1 MGKNIGIEYL
11 LSTIERVHQGEIV
24 LNPNPNGLIK
34 EDNNAKLKFILKK
47 LLKPQQIEIACL
59 IHNGQ
64 TADEIATSLNTNK
77 VFINNQRKEIYKR
90 LTPLKTNINAA
101 ALGAI
106 MERSGLCPPLE
117 LTNLDTIVK
126 DIRY

>member
-1 MGKNIGIEYL
+1 M
-11 LSTIERVHQGEIV
+11 

-64 TADEIATSLNTNK
+64 TADQIATNLNTNT

-90 LTPLKTNINAA
+90 LTPLKDNMNAA
-101 ALGAI
+101 VLGAI
-106 MERSGLCPPLE
+106 MERSGICQPLE
-117 LTNLDTIVK
+117 LTNLDTLLKEIQ
-126 DIRY
+126 Y